1 MKFALPQYV
10 VFVATTVYRHT
21 PYDGLAGF
29 TTIWNRFPV
38 ASSTEQN
45 PNAAP
50 TVTVNVHAAVFPLV
64 SVAVQVTVVVPSL
77 NVEPDG
83 GTHTTEA
90 IMQLSVATGAG

>member
-1 MKFALPQYV
+1 M
-10 VFVATTVYRHT
+10 FVATTVNRQT

-64 SVAVQVTVVVPSL
+64 SIAVHTTVVVPSL
-77 NVEPDG
+77 KVDPDG
-83 GTHTTEA
+83 GTQTTDA
-90 IMQLSVATGAG
+90 TPQLSVTVGAG